1 MKKTVRILAVAMVAV
16 MLCLSLVSCFGN
28 KLSGTYEAEEMG
40 VTVSYTFKGD
50 KVTMKA
56 MGMEIEGTYEIKDD
70 EITIKYEIAGEAVEE
85 TEDFEKKDS
94 KTIVIGG
101 VELTKK

>member
-16 MLCLSLVSCFGN
+16 MLCLVLASCGN
-28 KLSGTYEAEEMG
+28 KLSGTYSAEQMG
-40 VTVSYTFKGD
+40 IKVSYTFKGD

-56 MGMEIEGTYEIKDD
+56 MGTEIEGTYEIKDD
-70 EITIKYEIAGEAVEE
+70 EITIKYEIAGEEVEE

-94 KTIVIGG
+94 KTIVING
-101 VELTKK
+101 VELTKE

>member
-16 MLCLSLVSCFGN
+16 MLCLVLASCGN

-40 VTVSYTFKGD
+40 VTVSYTFDGD

-56 MGMEIEGTYEIKDD
+56 MGVEIEGTYEIKDD
-70 EITIKYEIAGEAVEE
+70 EITIKYEIAGEEVEE